1 MHNYWLNQLSNRES
15 VLTINKC
22 FSEVMIYDGEFKV
35 YIYDIK
41 DNHQLQP
48 VDLVFFST
56 HAPAPVSPPP
66 RSHFNL
72 LM

>member
-35 YIYDIK
+35 YMYDIK

-48 VDLVFFST
+48 VDLVFS
-56 HAPAPVSPPP
+56 VYM
-66 RSHFNL
+66 L
-72 LM
+72 LALFHHHPEVISFC